1 VSRSS
6 APACAGPPALTV
18 REIAALTGGVV
29 ARGGGGVAV
38 RGVTADSRAV
48 APGMLFVALRGRH
61 VDGHRFAEQA
71 CRLGAAAVLGTEDV
85 PDVPP
90 GAAVVVVPDAL
101 RALHRVARTVRDRL
115 AGLTVVGITGSVG
128 KTSTKELI
136 AALAARRFR
145 TLRSPRNWNTE
156 IGIPLVLANAPA
168 DAEVAVVELAMRGP
182 GQIRELTDV
191 ARPQIGVVTN
201 VGESHLDFFPSRD
214 ALAEEKAALVDALPP
229 DGVAVLNAD
238 DPLVMAMRRR
248 TSARVVTFGW
258 DAADVAA
265 SAWRAL
271 PGEGSAFRLHTPAGD
286 ADVALRLPGR
296 HAVGN
301 ALAAAAAGIALGVPV
316 PDIAAGLEG
325 AAMLPMRLAVRRI
338 GEITVVD
345 DTYNSSPQSLAAAL
359 DVTEELPGAPR
370 IAVLGDMR
378 ELGAI
383 SEDAHRRAGRWVAGR
398 RFDLLIIFGPL
409 AAAMAAAAREA
420 GAGRVVHAV
429 DPDEVVRELRRAV
442 QPGALILVK
451 GSRALEM
458 ERIVARLEDEHAADP
473 AARSGRT
480 AWA

>member
-6 APACAGPPALTV
+6 APGSAGPPALTV
-18 REIAALTGGVV
+18 REIAALTDGVV
-29 ARGGGGVAV
+29 ARGDDVAV

-48 APGMLFVALRGRH
+48 ASGMLFVALRGRH
-61 VDGHRFAEQA
+61 ADGHRFAAQA
-71 CRLGAAAVLGTEDV
+71 CRLGAAAVLGTKDV

-101 RALHRVARTVRDRL
+101 RALHRVAAAIRDRI
-115 AGLTVVGITGSVG
+115 GLTVVGITGSVG

-136 AALAARRFR
+136 AALAGRRFR
-145 TLRSPRNWNTE
+145 TVRSPRNWNTE

-214 ALAEEKAALVDALPP
+214 ALAEEKAALVDALPR

-248 TSARVVTFGW
+248 TPARLVTFGW
-258 DAADVAA
+258 RAADVAA

-286 ADVALRLPGR
+286 ADVLLRLPGR
-296 HAVGN
+296 HAVAN

-345 DTYNSSPQSLAAAL
+345 DTYNSSPQSLVAAL
-359 DVTEELPGAPR
+359 DVTDELPGAPR

-378 ELGAI
+378 ELGAM
-383 SEDAHRRAGRWVAGR
+383 SEDAHLRAGRWVAGR
-398 RFDLLIIFGPL
+398 RFDLLIMFGPL
-409 AAAMAAAAREA
+409 AAGMAAAAREA
-420 GAGRVVHAV
+420 GAGRVVHMV
-429 DPDEVVRELRRAV
+429 DPDDVVRELRRAV
-442 QPGALILVK
+442 RPGALVLVK

-458 ERIVARLEDEHAADP
+458 EGIVARLEDEHAAGP
-473 AARSGRT
+473 TARSGRI